1 MNNYRDLMLLEG
13 IPGHENNISN
23 KLINHIKKY
32 KSFKLIRDNLGSVFA
47 FKKGSS
53 EKTLMI
59 AGHMDEVGFIITN
72 ITENGFLKIQPLG
85 GVDPSILI
93 GLSLNIHTEKR
104 IFTGYIGAIPPHLRK
119 KQNFGYENIMVDVGA
134 KNKLE
139 INEMGIQLGD
149 FATFIP
155 YYKELSKD
163 RIIAKSVDNRFG
175 VGLAMN
181 MISKLD
187 KIDLPYNIAIGAT
200 VQEEVGLR
208 GAETSVNTI
217 KPDVFIALDASP
229 VDDLDGKSDYSL
241 GKGFLLRMYD
251 PRNTM
256 PEYLKN
262 ALVNLAN
269 KNEIK
274 FQYYISKG
282 GTDAAK
288 ALDMF
293 DGVVSTTIGLPARY
307 IHSPLAVF
315 DTNDLRH
322 AEKFLLTFIM
332 NLDENKILLLKNGDF
347 NVF

>member
-1 MNNYRDLMLLEG
+1 MILQLLF
-13 IPGHENNISN
+13 
-23 KLINHIKKY
+23 LIIKK
-32 KSFKLIRDNLGSVFA
+32 
-47 FKKGSS
+47 
-53 EKTLMI
+53 
-59 AGHMDEVGFIITN
+59 
-72 ITENGFLKIQPLG
+72 
-85 GVDPSILI
+85 
-93 GLSLNIHTEKR
+93 
-104 IFTGYIGAIPPHLRK
+104 
-119 KQNFGYENIMVDVGA
+119 
-134 KNKLE
+134 
-139 INEMGIQLGD
+139 
-149 FATFIP
+149 
-155 YYKELSKD
+155 LSKD

-175 VGLAMN
+175 VGLAMK

-187 KIDLPYNIAIGAT
+187 KIELPYNIAIGAT

-229 VDDLDGKSDYSL
+229 VDDLNGKSDYSL

-269 KNEIK
+269 KNKIK

-315 DTNDLRH
+315 DTNDLKY
-322 AEKFLLTFIM
+322 AEKFLLTLIM
-332 NLDENKILLLKNGDF
+332 NLDENKILLLKNGDLMYSKLSN
-347 NVF
+347 NVKMPLIGLGTYLLDNKKIEKIATEAIKIGYRHFDTAQMYNNSIGLGKAISHSKIPRKDLFYHFKTMGTLYF